1 MVADNVTCFRPDTV
15 VGAVLRHGR
24 EEPEKLAVALK
35 RSQVSYGLLRRRI
48 LAAAQSLRDDYGLKR
63 GDLVIISALSKP
75 EYVIATLAAQF
86 LGATTI
92 PADKAARELAW
103 ADLLEIVQPKLVIT
117 DAPLKNWPGAKVSMR
132 NLCASAAQSESLCA
146 DEECAELSSD
156 DLAEIIFT
164 TGTTGKPKGAM
175 LTYGGVEANTRNTWE
190 GIGMLP
196 SDRVLNPLPLHHSFG
211 MRVLR
216 ATLWGGASLILQN
229 GFTFAKDLED
239 NLETYHCTGFV
250 AVPATVET
258 LYRTMGDRFAEIMR
272 PLRYMEVSAGFLPVD
287 LKKKLLA
294 LLPDTELHNTW
305 GSSESGGA
313 VFLNASKY
321 PEKPLSIGRPISG
334 VEFKAV
340 NADGKTVEAVDIAS
354 AGRMALRGPM
364 RMAGYFRNPE
374 ETAKAISGDWLLTN
388 DLVYQDADGFLYML
402 GRADDIINVGG
413 DKVSPVEIEE
423 VAQEFEEVREC
434 ACIGVEDPEGV
445 YGMVPALFVVP
456 EGAEFHKE
464 ACEKFLLGRLERW
477 KLPRHYMT
485 LTRLPRN
492 RMQKLDRKALREIY
506 ERGGERHVNEVIQNI
521 LTRRSI
527 RDFTNRP
534 VPRDILET
542 LVECGMQA
550 PSGHNMQTWRFTVLE
565 DAARIAELKTTA
577 RDVAKRNKVYF
588 YGFNNPAALILV
600 SNDRR
605 NRDGVQ
611 DCACAA
617 ENIMLAAHSLGL
629 GSVWLNPLMTI
640 CDEPEIRAL
649 LRAFDVPD
657 EHIVWASVAI
667 GYPAQEGRLLEKKR
681 DVVRW
686 ICETIPNGSTY
697 QTQ

>member
-1 MVADNVTCFRPDTV
+1 MIS
-15 VGAVLRHGR
+15 AVLRHGR

-35 RSQVSYGLLRRRI
+35 RSRITYGELRRHI
-48 LAAAQSLRDDYGLKR
+48 LAAAKSLRDNYGLKR
-63 GDLVIISALSKP
+63 GDLVIISAISKS

-86 LGATTI
+86 LGATTV
-92 PADKAARELAW
+92 PADKAARESAW

-117 DAPLKNWPGAKVSMR
+117 DAPLKNWFGVKVSMR
-132 NLCASAAQSESLCA
+132 KLCAAAAQSEESCS
-146 DEECAELSSD
+146 DEECVIPSPD
-156 DLAEIIFT
+156 DPAEIIFT
-164 TGTTGKPKGAM
+164 TGTTGKPKGTI
-175 LTYGGVEANTRNTWE
+175 LTYRGVEASTRNTWN

-229 GFTFAKDLED
+229 GFTFAKDLEE
-239 NLETYHCTGFV
+239 NLETYQCTGFT

-258 LYRTMGDRFAEIMR
+258 LYRSMGDRFVKAMAR
-272 PLRYMEVSAGFLPVD
+272 LRYIEIGAGFMSAD
-287 LKKKLLA
+287 MKKKLIAA
-294 LLPDTELHNTW
+294 LPNTELFNNW
-305 GSSESGGA
+305 GSSETGG
-313 VFLNASKY
+313 VFFFPFSRYPDKASS
-321 PEKPLSIGRPISG
+321 LGRPISG

-340 NADGKTVEAVDIAS
+340 DENGETVEAVDVES

-364 RMAGYFRNPE
+364 RMAGYFRNPK
-374 ETAKAISGDWLLTN
+374 ETAKAISGDWLFTN
-388 DLVYQDADGFLYML
+388 DLVYRDADGFIYML

-423 VAQEFEEVREC
+423 AAQEFEEIREC

-456 EGAEFHKE
+456 EGAEFHEE

-477 KLPRHYMT
+477 KLPRRYLT
-485 LTRLPRN
+485 LTALPRN
-492 RMQKLDRKALREIY
+492 RMQKLNRKALREIY
-506 ERGGERHVNEVIQNI
+506 ERGGERHMNEAIQNI

-534 VPRDILET
+534 VTRDILET
-542 LVECGMQA
+542 LLECGMQA
-550 PSGHNMQTWRFTVLE
+550 PSGHNMQTWRFTVLQ
-565 DAARIAELKTTA
+565 DAARIAALKTTA

-588 YGFNNPAALILV
+588 YGFNNPVALILV

-611 DCACAA
+611 DCSCAA
-617 ENIMLAAHSLGL
+617 QNIMLAAHSLGL

-640 CDEPEIRAL
+640 CDEPEIRSM

-657 EHIVWASVAI
+657 EHIVWATIAL

-681 DVVRW
+681 DVVHW
-686 ICETIPNGSTY
+686 VDETMSNSSIPP
-697 QTQ
+697 